1 MKDEEGQPL
10 YLMEKEAKNSPLKI
24 DCAYAGCLSW
34 AARAHAV
41 QGGALKRGGS
51 KAGRSTV
58 YMG

>member
-1 MKDEEGQPL
+1 MR
-10 YLMEKEAKNSPLKI
+10 EKEAKNSPLKI